1 MRILIVANKMPYP
14 AKDGGAIATLSLATS
29 LQKCGCEVDIL
40 AMNTPKHFCRIEDI
54 PTELTSKIGFH
65 SVDVDTIIRASKAL
79 KNLLFSS
86 LPYNAERF
94 ITEDFARKLTEMLS
108 TKEYDIVQLE
118 GLYLC
123 PYIAEIRK
131 CSKAK
136 VVLRAH
142 NVEHEIWLRMAA
154 NESNSLKRVYKKI
167 LARRIRKFELSFINA
182 YDLLVPITT
191 RDGEYFA
198 KNGNN
203 KPSFVAPS
211 GISHDSPLFGVEG
224 SSACF
229 PGFFHLGALDWIP
242 NSEGLE
248 WFITNVWHAFKKNHP
263 DLHFY
268 VAGRNAEKSFED
280 FLKSNGVDYL
290 GEVESAAEFYA
301 KGSVFIVPLLSGSG
315 MRIKIVEGMAAG
327 KTVITTSI
335 GAEGIDVED
344 GKNILIADDAETFL
358 AKMEKIAADKGIH
371 ERISINARSF
381 VSEKYDNMNIASR
394 LKEFYLRELE
404 K

>member
-14 AKDGGAIATLSLATS
+14 AKDGGAIATLSLVTS

-40 AMNTPKHFCRIEDI
+40 AMNTPKHFCKIEDI
-54 PTELTSKIGFH
+54 PVDLTSKIGFH
-65 SVDVDTIIRASKAL
+65 SVYVDTTIKASKAL

-94 ITEDFARKLTEMLS
+94 ITDDFARKLTEMLS
-108 TKEYDIVQLE
+108 AKEYDIVQLE

-123 PYIAEIRK
+123 PYIADIRK

-154 NESNSLKRVYKKI
+154 NEGNLLKRVYKKI
-167 LARRIRKFELSFINA
+167 LARRIRKFELSFVNA
-182 YDLLVPITT
+182 YDLLVPITS
-191 RDGEYFA
+191 RDADYFA
-198 KNGNN
+198 KNGNQ
-203 KPSFVAPS
+203 KPVLVAPT
-211 GISHDSPLFGVEG
+211 GISHESALFDIDS

-248 WFITNVWHAFKKNHP
+248 WFITNVWHTYKKNHS
-263 DLHFY
+263 DAHFY

-280 FLKSNGVDYL
+280 FLKSNGIDYL

-344 GKNILIADDAETFL
+344 GENILIADDAATFL
-358 AKMEKIAADKGIH
+358 AKMEKVAADRSIH
-371 ERISINARSF
+371 ERISANARSF
-381 VSEKYDNMNIASR
+381 VRDKYDNMNIASR
-394 LKEFYLRELE
+394 LKEFYLGELE
-404 K
+404 R